1 MSCRIDKYVWAV
13 RLTKTRSLATQLIN
27 KGKIRLNDT
36 PTKPS
41 KDVKIG
47 DDIVIIKSNAT
58 FQYRVINLLDRRVGA
73 KLVPDYLIDITPKEE
88 LEKYKEFQL
97 NQRSYKDFG
106 TGKPSKKQRRDLDEF
121 LENWDEV

>member
-73 KLVPDYLIDITPKEE
+73 KLVPDYLIDITQKEE

>member
-41 KDVKIG
+41 KEVKIG
-47 DDIVIIKSNAT
+47 DDIFIIRSNAT